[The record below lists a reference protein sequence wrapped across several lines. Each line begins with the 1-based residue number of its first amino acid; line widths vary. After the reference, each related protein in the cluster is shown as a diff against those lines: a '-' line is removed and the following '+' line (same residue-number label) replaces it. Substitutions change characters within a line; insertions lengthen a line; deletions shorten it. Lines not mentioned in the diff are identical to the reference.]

1 MADTSRSRGGMPPI
15 TAMRLGF
22 SLFWVAVFVYTLI
35 NSRQFPGLSGVF
47 PQGISVGG
55 IVLAVTA
62 FVRDLRRWRRHGR
75 TLVHDVAGDASTA
88 TLGADGDAAAVGHAL
103 RRAGWYTLWLFFY
116 FLLIWLVSVIA
127 ASGMFIAI
135 FLAVEARA
143 NWKAVV
149 LSPLLVMAFLY
160 LLALGMNLQWPDSL
174 TTLI

>member
-1 MADTSRSRGGMPPI
+1 MAHGRRRGGMPPI

-22 SLFWVAVFVYTLI
+22 SVFWLAVFVAALI

-55 IVLAVTA
+55 IIFAVTA
-62 FVRDLRRWRRHGR
+62 LTRDLVRWRRHGR
-75 TLVHDVAGDASTA
+75 ALVHDVAGNASTA
-88 TLGADGDAAAVGHAL
+88 TLGADGDAAAVAHAL

-127 ASGMFIAI
+127 ASGIFVAI

-143 NWKAVV
+143 SWKAVV
-149 LSPLLVMAFLY
+149 ASPLLVMAFLY
-160 LLALGMNLQWPDSL
+160 LLALGMNLHWPDSL